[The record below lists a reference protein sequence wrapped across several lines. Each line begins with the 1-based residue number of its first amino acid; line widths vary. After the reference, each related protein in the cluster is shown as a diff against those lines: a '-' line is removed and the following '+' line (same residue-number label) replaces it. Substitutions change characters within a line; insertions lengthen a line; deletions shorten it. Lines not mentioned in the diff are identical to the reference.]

1 MLEILIATNNLG
13 KVKEIKDILNTQEI
27 KILTMKDFP
36 DLPKVE
42 EDGKNYQENAF
53 KKARKISE
61 YTGKICLADDS
72 GLEIDYLKGKPGIYS
87 SRWGNSDEERINKV
101 LKLLKNVPKNKRKAK
116 FVCAAVLVFPDGKR
130 YMVKEECKGS
140 ITFKPKGTHGFGYD
154 PIFLVP
160 EYNKT
165 FAELGDEIKNR
176 ISHRGKAMRKMAE
189 IIKEIWEFFLTGSIN
204 RTPT

>member
-13 KVKEIKDILNTQEI
+13 KVKEIKDILDSPEI

-36 DLPKVE
+36 PLPKIE
-42 EDGKNYQENAF
+42 EDGKTYQENAF
-53 KKARKISE
+53 KKARKVSE

-87 SRWGNSDEERINKV
+87 SRWGNSDEERRNKV
-101 LKLLKNVPKNKRKAK
+101 LKLLENVPKNKRNAK
-116 FVCAAVLVFPDGKR
+116 FVCVVVLVFPNGKI

-140 ITFKPKGTHGFGYD
+140 ITFNPKGEHGFGYD

-160 EYNKT
+160 EYDKT
-165 FAELGDEIKNR
+165 FAELGDKIKNQ
-176 ISHRGKAMRKMAE
+176 ISHRGKAMRRMIN
-189 IIKEIWEFFLTGSIN
+189 IINEL
-204 RTPT
+204 

>member
-13 KVKEIKDILNTQEI
+13 KVKEIKDILDSPEI

-36 DLPKVE
+36 HLPKIV
-42 EDGKNYQENAF
+42 EDGKTYQENAF

-61 YTGKICLADDS
+61 HTGKICLADDS

-101 LKLLKNVPKNKRKAK
+101 LKLLENVPINKRNAK
-116 FVCAAVLVFPDGKR
+116 FVCVAMLFFPDGKR
-130 YMVKEECKGS
+130 YTVKEECKGS
-140 ITFKPKGTHGFGYD
+140 IEFMPKGEHGFGYD

-160 EYNKT
+160 EYDKT
-165 FAELGDEIKNR
+165 FAELGDKIKNQ
-176 ISHRGKAMRKMAE
+176 ISHRGKAMRKIAN
-189 IIKEIWEFFLTGSIN
+189 IINELKS
-204 RTPT
+204 

>member
-13 KVKEIKDILNTQEI
+13 KVKEIKDILSIHKI

-36 DLPKVE
+36 HLPKIE
-42 EDGKNYQENAF
+42 EDGKTYQENAF

-87 SRWGNSDEERINKV
+87 SRWGNSDDERINKV
-101 LKLLKNVPKNKRKAK
+101 LKLLENVSLNKRNAK
-116 FVCAAVLVFPDGKR
+116 FVCVAVLVFPDGKT
-130 YMVKEECKGS
+130 YMVKEECDG
-140 ITFKPKGTHGFGYD
+140 IIGFQPKGEHGFGYD

-160 EYNKT
+160 EYEKT
-165 FAELGDEIKNR
+165 FAELGDKIKNQ
-176 ISHRGKAMRKMAE
+176 ISHRGKAMRRMID
-189 IIKEIWEFFLTGSIN
+189 IIKETSV
-204 RTPT
+204 

>member
-13 KVKEIKDILNTQEI
+13 KVKEIKDILDSPKI
-27 KILTMKDFP
+27 KILSMKDFP
-36 DLPKVE
+36 HLPKIE
-42 EDGKNYQENAF
+42 EDGRTYQENAF

-61 YTGKICLADDS
+61 HTGKICLADDS

-101 LKLLKNVPKNKRKAK
+101 LKLLENVPINKRNAK
-116 FVCAAVLVFPDGKR
+116 FICAAILVFPDGKI

-140 ITFKPKGTHGFGYD
+140 IEFKPKGEHGFGYD

-160 EYNKT
+160 EYEKT
-165 FAELGDEIKNR
+165 FAELGDKIKNQ
-176 ISHRGKAMRKMAE
+176 ISHRGKAMKRMIN
-189 IIKEIWEFFLTGSIN
+189 IINELAASEKT
-204 RTPT
+204 

>member
-13 KVKEIKDILNTQEI
+13 KVKEIKDILNSPEI

-36 DLPKVE
+36 HIPKIE
-42 EDGKNYQENAF
+42 EDGKTYQENAF
-53 KKARKISE
+53 KKASKVSE

-101 LKLLKNVPKNKRKAK
+101 LKLLKDAKKNKRNAK
-116 FVCAAVLVFPDGKR
+116 FVCVVILVFPDGKI

-140 ITFKPKGTHGFGYD
+140 ITFNPKGEHGFGYD

-165 FAELGDEIKNR
+165 FAELGDKIKNQ
-176 ISHRGKAMRKMAE
+176 ISHRGKAMRRMIN
-189 IIKEIWEFFLTGSIN
+189 IINELKS
-204 RTPT
+204 

>member
-13 KVKEIKDILNTQEI
+13 KVKEIKDILNSPEI
-27 KILTMKDFP
+27 KILTIKDFP
-36 DLPKVE
+36 NLPKVE

-53 KKARKISE
+53 KKAGKISE

-72 GLEIDYLKGKPGIYS
+72 GLEIDYLKGEPGIYS

-101 LKLLKNVPKNKRKAK
+101 LKLLKNVPINKRNAK
-116 FVCAAVLVFPDGKR
+116 FICSAVLVFPDGKR

-176 ISHRGKAMRKMAE
+176 ISHRGKAMRKIAE
-189 IIKEIWEFFLTGSIN
+189 IIKEISV
-204 RTPT
+204 

>member
-13 KVKEIKDILNTQEI
+13 KVKEIKDILNSSEI

-36 DLPKVE
+36 NLPKVE

-53 KKARKISE
+53 KKAGKISE

-72 GLEIDYLKGKPGIYS
+72 GLEIDYLKGEPGIYS

-101 LKLLKNVPKNKRKAK
+101 LKLLKNVPINKRNAK
-116 FVCAAVLVFPDGKR
+116 FICSAVLVFPDGKR

-189 IIKEIWEFFLTGSIN
+189 IIKEISVQ
-204 RTPT
+204 RRV

>member
-13 KVKEIKDILNTQEI
+13 KVKEIKDILDSSEI

-36 DLPKVE
+36 PFPKIE
-42 EDGKNYQENAF
+42 EDGKTYQENAF
-53 KKARKISE
+53 KKARKVSE

-72 GLEIDYLKGKPGIYS
+72 GLEIDYLEGKPGIYS

-101 LKLLKNVPKNKRKAK
+101 LRLLENVPKNKRNAK
-116 FVCAAVLVFPDGKR
+116 FVCVVVLVFTDGKI

-140 ITFKPKGTHGFGYD
+140 IIFNPKGEQGFGYD

-160 EYNKT
+160 EYDKT
-165 FAELGDEIKNR
+165 FAELGDKIKNQ
-176 ISHRGKAMRKMAE
+176 ISHRGKAMRRMIN
-189 IIKEIWEFFLTGSIN
+189 IINELIVSERIQ
-204 RTPT
+204 

>member
-1 MLEILIATNNLG
+1 MIEILIATNNLG
-13 KVKEIKDILNTQEI
+13 KVKEIKDILDSPEI

-36 DLPKVE
+36 PLPKIE
-42 EDGKNYQENAF
+42 EDGKTYQENAF

-101 LKLLKNVPKNKRKAK
+101 LKLLENVPINKRNAK
-116 FVCAAVLVFPDGKR
+116 FVCVVVLVFPNGKI
-130 YMVKEECKGS
+130 YMVKEECKGI
-140 ITFKPKGTHGFGYD
+140 ITFNPKGEHGFGYD

-160 EYNKT
+160 EYDKT
-165 FAELGDEIKNR
+165 FAELGDKIKNQ
-176 ISHRGKAMRKMAE
+176 ISHRGKAMRRMIN
-189 IIKEIWEFFLTGSIN
+189 IINELKS
-204 RTPT
+204 

>member
-13 KVKEIKDILNTQEI
+13 KVKEIKDILDRPEI

-36 DLPKVE
+36 HLPKIE
-42 EDGKNYQENAF
+42 EDGKTYQENAF

-101 LKLLKNVPKNKRKAK
+101 LKLLENIPVNKRKAK
-116 FVCAAVLVFPDGKR
+116 FVCVAMLVFPDGKI

-140 ITFKPKGTHGFGYD
+140 IEFKPKGEHGFGYD

-160 EYNKT
+160 KYDKT
-165 FAELGDEIKNR
+165 FAELGNKIKNQ
-176 ISHRGKAMRKMAE
+176 ISHRGKAMRRMMN
-189 IIKEIWEFFLTGSIN
+189 IINELVISEKIQ
-204 RTPT
+204 

>member
-13 KVKEIKDILNTQEI
+13 KVKEIKDILNSSEI

-42 EDGKNYQENAF
+42 EDGKSYQENAV

-72 GLEIDYLKGKPGIYS
+72 GLEIDYLKGEPGIYS

-101 LKLLKNVPKNKRKAK
+101 LKLLKNVPINKRNAK
-116 FVCAAVLVFPDGKR
+116 FICSAVLVFPDGKR

-140 ITFKPKGTHGFGYD
+140 ITFKPKGAHGFGYD

>member
-13 KVKEIKDILNTQEI
+13 KVKEIKDILNNPKI

-36 DLPKVE
+36 YLPKIE

-53 KKARKISE
+53 KKARKTSE

-101 LKLLKNVPKNKRKAK
+101 LKLLENVPINKRNAK
-116 FVCAAVLVFPDGKR
+116 FVCVAILVFPDGKI

-140 ITFKPKGTHGFGYD
+140 IEFKPKGEHGFGYD

-160 EYNKT
+160 EYDKT
-165 FAELGDEIKNR
+165 FAELGNKIKNQ
-176 ISHRGKAMRKMAE
+176 ISHRGKAMKRM
-189 IIKEIWEFFLTGSIN
+189 GSLIN
-204 RTPT
+204 ELIVGERIQ

>member
-13 KVKEIKDILNTQEI
+13 KVKEIKDILNSPEI

-36 DLPKVE
+36 DLPRVE

-53 KKARKISE
+53 KKAGKISE

-72 GLEIDYLKGKPGIYS
+72 GLEIDYLKGEPGIYS

-101 LKLLKNVPKNKRKAK
+101 LKLLKNVPINKRNAK
-116 FVCAAVLVFPDGKR
+116 FICSAVLVFPDGKR

-176 ISHRGKAMRKMAE
+176 ISHRGKAMRKIAE
-189 IIKEIWEFFLTGSIN
+189 IIKEISV
-204 RTPT
+204 

>member
-13 KVKEIKDILNTQEI
+13 KVKEIKDILDSPEI

-36 DLPKVE
+36 PLPKIE
-42 EDGKNYQENAF
+42 EDGKTYQENAF
-53 KKARKISE
+53 KKARKVSE

-72 GLEIDYLKGKPGIYS
+72 GLEIDYLEGKPGIYS

-101 LKLLKNVPKNKRKAK
+101 LRLLENVPKNKRNAK
-116 FVCAAVLVFPDGKR
+116 FVCVVVLVFTDGKI

-140 ITFKPKGTHGFGYD
+140 IIFNPKGEQGFGYD

-160 EYNKT
+160 EYDKT
-165 FAELGDEIKNR
+165 FAELGDKIKNQ
-176 ISHRGKAMRKMAE
+176 ISHRGKAMRRMIN
-189 IIKEIWEFFLTGSIN
+189 IINELIVSERIQ
-204 RTPT
+204 

>member
-13 KVKEIKDILNTQEI
+13 KVKEIKDILDRPEI

-36 DLPKVE
+36 HLPKIE
-42 EDGKNYQENAF
+42 EDGKTYQENAF

-72 GLEIDYLKGKPGIYS
+72 GLEIDFLKGKPGIYS
-87 SRWGNSDEERINKV
+87 SRWGNSDEERINKA
-101 LKLLKNVPKNKRKAK
+101 LKLLENVPMNKRKAK
-116 FVCAAVLVFPDGKR
+116 FVCVAMLVFPDGKI

-140 ITFKPKGTHGFGYD
+140 IEFKPKGEHGFGYD

-160 EYNKT
+160 KYDKT
-165 FAELGDEIKNR
+165 FAELGNKIKNQ
-176 ISHRGKAMRKMAE
+176 ISHRGKAMRRMMN
-189 IIKEIWEFFLTGSIN
+189 IINELVISEKIQ
-204 RTPT
+204 

>member
-13 KVKEIKDILNTQEI
+13 KVKEIKDILNSPEI
-27 KILTMKDFP
+27 KILTVKDFP
-36 DLPKVE
+36 PLPKIE
-42 EDGKNYQENAF
+42 EDGKTYQENAF

-87 SRWGNSDEERINKV
+87 ARWGNSDEERINKV
-101 LKLLKNVPKNKRKAK
+101 LKLLEGVPINKRNAK
-116 FVCAAVLVFPDGKR
+116 FVCVVVLVFPNGKI

-140 ITFKPKGTHGFGYD
+140 ITFNPKGEHGFGYD

-160 EYNKT
+160 EYSKT
-165 FAELGDEIKNR
+165 FAELGDKAKNQ
-176 ISHRGKAMRKMAE
+176 ISHRGKAMRRMIK
-189 IIKEIWEFFLTGSIN
+189 IINELKS
-204 RTPT
+204 

>member
-13 KVKEIKDILNTQEI
+13 KVKEIKDILNSSEI

-36 DLPKVE
+36 NLPKVE

-53 KKARKISE
+53 KKAGKISE

-72 GLEIDYLKGKPGIYS
+72 GLEIDYLKGEPGIYS

-101 LKLLKNVPKNKRKAK
+101 LKLLKNVPINKRNAK
-116 FVCAAVLVFPDGKR
+116 FICSAVLVFPDGKR

-176 ISHRGKAMRKMAE
+176 ISHRGKAMRKIAE
-189 IIKEIWEFFLTGSIN
+189 IIKEISV
-204 RTPT
+204 

>member
-13 KVKEIKDILNTQEI
+13 KVKEIKDILNSSEI

-36 DLPKVE
+36 NLPKVE

-53 KKARKISE
+53 KKAGKISE

-72 GLEIDYLKGKPGIYS
+72 GLEIDYLKGEPGIYS

-101 LKLLKNVPKNKRKAK
+101 LKLLKNVPINKRNAK
-116 FVCAAVLVFPDGKR
+116 FICSAVLVFPDGKR

-189 IIKEIWEFFLTGSIN
+189 IIKEISVK
-204 RTPT
+204 RRAQS

>member
-13 KVKEIKDILNTQEI
+13 KVKEIKDILNSSEI

-36 DLPKVE
+36 NLPKVE

-53 KKARKISE
+53 KKAGKISE

-72 GLEIDYLKGKPGIYS
+72 GLEIDYLKGEPGIYS

-101 LKLLKNVPKNKRKAK
+101 LKLLKNVPINKRNAK
-116 FVCAAVLVFPDGKR
+116 FICSAVLVFPDGKR

-176 ISHRGKAMRKMAE
+176 ISHRGKAMRKIAE
-189 IIKEIWEFFLTGSIN
+189 IIKEISVK
-204 RTPT
+204 RRAQS